1 MAFYI
6 GPDRGIRYAIII
18 YTHFAVYVPFTNDVY
33 DTCRANVV
41 GDAMRIFDVR
51 PYTLIA
57 IMLLLLLLYIYVRGR
72 MSYFFSRN

>member
-41 GDAMRIFDVR
+41 GDA
-51 PYTLIA
+51 L
-57 IMLLLLLLYIYVRGR
+57 
-72 MSYFFSRN
+72 